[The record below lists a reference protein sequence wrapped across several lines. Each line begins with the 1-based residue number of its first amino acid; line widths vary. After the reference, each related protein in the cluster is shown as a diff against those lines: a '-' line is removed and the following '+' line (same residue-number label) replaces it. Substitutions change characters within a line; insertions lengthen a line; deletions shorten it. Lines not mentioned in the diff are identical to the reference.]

1 MADLVA
7 LVHLLYVLFALGGQ
21 VMILLGGLL
30 RWKWVRNMGFRVTHL
45 TAVAIVA
52 LEAVIGMACP
62 LTVWE
67 YDLRQGAGENVDTG
81 VSFIARLV
89 RLVLYH
95 DLPPWVFTTAHISF
109 GVFVIATIYLIPPR
123 RRQKA

>member
-7 LVHLLYVLFALGGQ
+7 LAHLLYVLFALGGQ
-21 VMILLGGLL
+21 AMILLGGLL
-30 RWKWVRNMGFRVTHL
+30 RWKWVRNMGFRMTHL

-52 LEAVIGMACP
+52 LEAVLGMACP

-67 YDLRQGAGENVDTG
+67 YDLRQGAGENVDAG

-89 RLVLYH
+89 RLVLYY
-95 DLPPWVFTTAHISF
+95 DFPAWVFTVLHISF
-109 GVFVIATIYLIPPR
+109 GVFVLATIFLIPPR
-123 RRQKA
+123 RRQKT